1 MRNPAEEWT
10 MILKVLDAYYERNKT
25 SQVRAYAHQIQQ
37 LARFSHLHRE
47 EIGGWAGEFT
57 RTLLLI
63 AAKDTAARG
72 KHWDNPE
79 DRWWQGACS
88 LILGDL
94 CETMN
99 AGGEHFNEHLAPGFY
114 EYLKQRLVAAG
125 RKGPRKG
132 AFDRIKAEMEKLI
145 KEHDNLIEQAVKP
158 AAAEVHEYGWSQ
170 FRSFIAFNIAGD
182 AIALRKR
189 TLDKIRLEL
198 VKMGLISPS
207 EGVKLLAKSGGFIM
221 MP

>member
-10 MILKVLDAYYERNKT
+10 MIRKVLGEYYERNKN
-25 SQVRAYAHQIQQ
+25 SKVRAYAHQIQQ
-37 LARFSHLHRE
+37 LARFSYLNRE

-63 AAKDTAARG
+63 AAQDTAARG

-88 LILGDL
+88 LALGDL

-99 AGGEHFNEHLAPGFY
+99 AGTEHFNEHLAPGFH
-114 EYLKQRLVAAG
+114 EYMKRRMVEAG
-125 RKGPRKG
+125 RRGSRKK
-132 AFDRIKAEMEKLI
+132 AFERVKAEMEKLI
-145 KEHDNLIEQAVKP
+145 KEHDSLIEQAVKP
-158 AAAEVHEYGWSQ
+158 AAAEVHEYGPSW
-170 FRSFIAFNIAGD
+170 FRSLIALNIAGD
-182 AIALRKR
+182 AVALRKR

-198 VKMGLISPS
+198 VKMGIISPS

-221 MP
+221 MR